1 MSPELA
7 DDYGV
12 PENVGVPDNI
22 ARVEATLLAEGGP
35 FEVVDVEVDGITIR
49 SFKNRIRT
57 LRDLLTKS
65 ADFGDNTYM
74 LATDGVDERT
84 ISYAEHARLVASV
97 AQAMRDRF
105 DVQPGDRVAILG
117 ANCPE
122 WVISFWA
129 AISLGAVAVGLNG
142 WSTGPEIRYFLG
154 DCEPKVLVADR
165 KRIERLEGVDA
176 GVPVVV
182 MEDDFAELEA
192 YAPDAAFADV
202 QVAEDDPAI
211 ILYTSGTTGRP
222 KGAINTHRNVAS
234 YLMLNFFN
242 GAKGAMLAPPR
253 EPDDPPPWPPCQL
266 VSSPLFHVSGL
277 HSAAVMM
284 LATGLKSVWL
294 TGRFDPAVAMRIIE
308 RERCTGWSFTETV
321 LHRMVN
327 HPDVGTF
334 DLSSIKT
341 VGGGGSPV
349 APSLIERTRRV
360 FPNASHSVG
369 IGYGQTECA
378 ALATLNNGQELIDFP
393 MSVGRPLPTVELEIR
408 DPQGVALPAGAE
420 GEVCVRGPMVMPG
433 YWRRPEATAETITTE
448 RWLRTGD
455 IGRMEGGRLYL
466 SSRKRDLI
474 FRGGENVYPVEIEK
488 RIEDHPD
495 VEECAVI
502 GVDHPELGQTV
513 KAVLVPRPGRTI
525 DIESVRAWC
534 AAELAY
540 YKVPEHWEVRS
551 GTLPRNA
558 AGKIMKDVLRDA
570 RTDTGFVEE

>member
-1 MSPELA
+1 MPSV
-7 DDYGV
+7 DV
-12 PENVGVPDNI
+12 PEEI
-22 ARVEATLLAEGGP
+22 ARIEASLLAEGAP
-35 FEVVDVEVDGITIR
+35 FELVDVEVDGVTIR
-49 SFKNRIRT
+49 SFKNRIHT
-57 LRDLLTKS
+57 LRDLLLKS
-65 ADFGDNTYM
+65 VDFGDNTYM
-74 LATDGVDERT
+74 LATDGVDERRLG
-84 ISYAEHARLVASV
+84 YAEHARLVASV
-97 AQAMRDRF
+97 ATALRDRF
-105 DVQPGDRVAILG
+105 DVEPGDRIAILG

-142 WSTGPEIRYFLG
+142 WSTASEIRYFLD

-165 KRIERLEGVDA
+165 KRMERLAGDDL

-192 YAPDAAFADV
+192 FAPDARFADAPFADV
-202 QVAEDDPAI
+202 QVDEDDPAI

-234 YLMLNFFN
+234 YLMLNFYN
-242 GAKGAMLAPPR
+242 GAKAAMLAPPPG
-253 EPDDPPPWPPCQL
+253 PDDPPPLPPCQL

-284 LATGLKSVWL
+284 LAVGLKSVWL
-294 TGRFDPAVAMRIIE
+294 MGRFDPAVAMQVIE

-327 HPDVGTF
+327 HPDTAKY

-360 FPNASHSVG
+360 FPNARESVG

-393 MSVGRPLPTVELEIR
+393 MSVGRPLPTVEVEIR
-408 DPQGVALPAGAE
+408 DPLGVAVPEGVE
-420 GEVCVRGPMVMPG
+420 GEVCIRGPMVMPG
-433 YWRRPEATAETITTE
+433 YWRRPEATAETIAPG

-455 IGRMEGGRLYL
+455 IGRMQGGRLYL

-513 KAVLVPRPGRTI
+513 KAVLVPRPGHTI
-525 DIESVRAWC
+525 DVESVRAWC
-534 AAELAY
+534 AVELAY
-540 YKVPEHWEVRS
+540 YKVPEQWDVRS
-551 GTLPRNA
+551 DSLPRNA
-558 AGKIMKDVLRDA
+558 AGKILKDVLRDA
-570 RTDTGFVEE
+570 RADTGFVEE

>member
-1 MSPELA
+1 MPSV
-7 DDYGV
+7 DV
-12 PENVGVPDNI
+12 PEES
-22 ARVEATLLAEGGP
+22 ARIEASLLAEGGP
-35 FEVVDVEVDGITIR
+35 FELVDVEVDGVTIR

-57 LRDLLTKS
+57 LRDLLLKS
-65 ADFGDNTYM
+65 VEFGDNTYM
-74 LATDGVDERT
+74 LATDGVDERRL
-84 ISYAEHARLVASV
+84 SYAEHARLVASV
-97 AQAMRDRF
+97 ATALRDRF

-142 WSTGPEIRYFLG
+142 WSTASEIRYFLD

-165 KRIERLEGVDA
+165 KRMERLAGDEL

-182 MEDDFAELEA
+182 MEDGFAELEA
-192 YAPDAAFADV
+192 YAPDARFADAPFADV
-202 QVAEDDPAI
+202 HVDEDDPAI

-234 YLMLNFFN
+234 YLMLNFYS
-242 GAKGAMLAPPR
+242 GAKAAMLAPPPG
-253 EPDDPPPWPPCQL
+253 PDDPPPLPPCQL

-284 LATGLKSVWL
+284 LAVGLKSVWL
-294 TGRFDPAVAMRIIE
+294 MGRFDPAVAMQVIE

-327 HPDVGTF
+327 HPDTAKY

-349 APSLIERTRRV
+349 AASLIERTRRV
-360 FPNASHSVG
+360 FPNARESVG

-408 DPQGVALPAGAE
+408 DPLGVAVPEGVE
-420 GEVCVRGPMVMPG
+420 GEVCIRGPMVMPG
-433 YWRRPEATAETITTE
+433 YWRRPEATAETIAPG

-455 IGRMEGGRLYL
+455 IGRMQGGRLYL

-513 KAVLVPRPGRTI
+513 KAVLVPRPGHTV
-525 DIESVRAWC
+525 DVESVRAWC

-551 GTLPRNA
+551 DSLPRNA
-558 AGKIMKDVLRDA
+558 AGKIVKDVLRDA
-570 RTDTGFVEE
+570 RADTGFVEE

>member
-1 MSPELA
+1 MSHERA
-7 DDYGV
+7 DDNGV
-12 PENVGVPDNI
+12 PENV
-22 ARVEATLLAEGGP
+22 ARVEATLLAEGGA
-35 FEVVDVEVDGITIR
+35 FEVVDVDVDGVTIR

-74 LATDGVDERT
+74 LATDGTNERR

-97 AQAMRDRF
+97 ASAMRDRF
-105 DVQPGDRVAILG
+105 EVQPGDRVAILG

-122 WVISFWA
+122 WVIAFWA
-129 AISLGAVAVGLNG
+129 AISLGAIAVGLNG

-165 KRIERLEGVDA
+165 KRVERLEGDDP
-176 GVPVVV
+176 GVPIVV

-192 YAPDAAFADV
+192 YAPEAAFADV
-202 QVAEDDPAI
+202 EVAEDDPAI

-234 YLMLNFFN
+234 YLMLNFFS
-242 GAKGAMLAPPR
+242 GAKSAMLAPRPGAN
-253 EPDDPPPWPPCQL
+253 DPPSWPPCQL

-294 TGRFDPAVAMRIIE
+294 VGRFDPAVAMQVIE

-327 HPDVGTF
+327 HPDVGKF

-408 DPQGVALPAGAE
+408 DPQGIALPEGVE

-433 YWRRPEATAETITTE
+433 YWRRPEETAETIVAG

-513 KAVLVPRPGRTI
+513 KAVLVARPGHTV

>member
-1 MSPELA
+1 MVEA
-7 DDYGV
+7 VGV
-12 PENVGVPDNI
+12 PEEL
-22 ARVEATLLAEGGP
+22 ARVEATLLAAGGP
-35 FEVVDVEVDGITIR
+35 FEVVDVEVEGATIR
-49 SFKNRIRT
+49 SFKNRITT
-57 LRDLLTKS
+57 LRDLLLKS
-65 ADFGDNTYM
+65 ADFGDSTYM
-74 LATDGVDERT
+74 IATDGVNERVLT
-84 ISYAEHARLVASV
+84 YAQHARLAASV
-97 AQAMRDRF
+97 AAALRERY
-105 DVQPGDRVAILG
+105 DVRPGDRVAILG

-122 WVISFWA
+122 WVIAFWA

-142 WSTGPEIRYFLG
+142 WSTGPEIRYFVD

-165 KRIERLEGVDA
+165 KRVERLEGADP

-182 MEDDFAELEA
+182 IEDDFAALEA
-192 YAPDAAFADV
+192 FAPDAPFAEV
-202 QVAEDDPAI
+202 HVGEDDPAL

-242 GAKGAMLAPPR
+242 GAKAAMLAPAPR
-253 EPDDPPPWPPCQL
+253 PDDPPSLPPCQL

-277 HSAAVMM
+277 HSAAIMM
-284 LATGLKSVWL
+284 LAAGLKSVWL
-294 TGRFDPAVAMRIIE
+294 MGRFDPALAMRMIE
-308 RERCTGWSFTETV
+308 REHCTGWSFTETV

-327 HPDVGTF
+327 HPDVGKY

-349 APSLIERTRRV
+349 SPALLERTREI
-360 FPNASHSVG
+360 FPNASHSLG

-378 ALATLNNGQELIDFP
+378 ALATINNGQELIDFP
-393 MSVGRPLPTVELEIR
+393 LSVGRPLPTVELEIR
-408 DPQGVALPAGAE
+408 GPDGCAVAEGEE

-433 YWRRPEATAETITTE
+433 YWRRPEATAETITAD

-488 RIEDHPD
+488 HIENHPD

-502 GVDHPELGQTV
+502 GVDHPELGQAV
-513 KAVLVPRPGRTI
+513 KAVIVARPGHTV
-525 DIESVRAWC
+525 DVDALRAWC
-534 AAELAY
+534 AAELSY
-540 YKVPEHWEVRS
+540 YKVPEHWEVRE
-551 GTLPRNA
+551 GALPRNA
-558 AGKIMKDVLRDA
+558 AGKIFKDLLRDSGA
-570 RTDTGFVEE
+570 DTGFIEE

>member
-1 MSPELA
+1 MVAELPDSTQLP
-7 DDYGV
+7 DD
-12 PENVGVPDNI
+12 I
-22 ARVEATLLAEGGP
+22 ARVEETLLTAGGP
-35 FEVVDVEVDGITIR
+35 FEIVDVEVGGVTIK

-57 LRDLLTKS
+57 LRDLLVKS
-65 ADFGDNTYM
+65 VDFGDNTYM
-74 LATDGVDERT
+74 LATDGVHERRL
-84 ISYAEHARLVASV
+84 SFAEHARIVASV
-97 AQAMRDRF
+97 AAALRDRY

-117 ANCPE
+117 ANSPE
-122 WVISFWA
+122 WVIGFWA
-129 AISLGAVAVGLNG
+129 AISLGAIAVGLNG
-142 WSTGPEIRYFLG
+142 WSTGPEISYFVD
-154 DCEPKVLVADR
+154 DCDPKVLIADR
-165 KRIERLEGVDA
+165 KRVERIEGDP
-176 GVPVVV
+176 GVPLIV
-182 MEDDFAELEA
+182 MEDDFAELEG
-192 YAPDAAFADV
+192 YAPDAGFDDLEV
-202 QVAEDDPAI
+202 DEDDPTI

-234 YLMLNFFN
+234 YLMLNFYN
-242 GAKGAMLAPPR
+242 GAKAMMLAPP
-253 EPDDPPPWPPCQL
+253 PAPADPPPLPTCQL

-277 HSAAVMM
+277 HSAAIMM

-294 TGRFDPAVAMRIIE
+294 MGRFEPAIAMRVIE
-308 RERCTGWSFTETV
+308 RERCTGWSFTETL

-327 HPDVGTF
+327 YPDADKF

-349 APSLIERTRRV
+349 APSLIERTRQI
-360 FPNASHSVG
+360 FPNARHSVG

-378 ALATLNNGQELIDFP
+378 ALATLNNGQELIDYP

-408 DPQGVALPAGAE
+408 DPFGVALAEGEE

-433 YWRRPEATAETITTE
+433 YWRRPEATAETITPD

-455 IGRMEGGRLYL
+455 IGHMQGGRLYL

-488 RIEDHPD
+488 CIEDHPD

-502 GVDHPELGQTV
+502 GVDDPELGQRV
-513 KAVLVPRPGRTI
+513 KAVIVSRLGHEI
-525 DIESVRAWC
+525 DVEAVRAWC
-534 AAELAY
+534 ASQLAY
-540 YKVPEHWEVRS
+540 YKVPEQWEVRT

-570 RTDTGFVEE
+570 KADTGFVEE

>member
-1 MSPELA
+1 VPSV
-7 DDYGV
+7 DV
-12 PENVGVPDNI
+12 PEEI
-22 ARVEATLLAEGGP
+22 ARVEALLLAEGAP
-35 FEVVDVEVDGITIR
+35 FELVDVEVDGVTIR

-57 LRDLLTKS
+57 LRHLLLKS
-65 ADFGDNTYM
+65 VDFGDNTYM
-74 LATDGVDERT
+74 LATDGVDERRLG
-84 ISYAEHARLVASV
+84 YAEHARLVASV
-97 AQAMRDRF
+97 ATALRDRF
-105 DVQPGDRVAILG
+105 DVQPGDRIAILG

-142 WSTGPEIRYFLG
+142 WSTASEIRYFLD

-165 KRIERLEGVDA
+165 KRMERLAGDDL

-192 YAPDAAFADV
+192 FAPDARFADAPFADV
-202 QVAEDDPAI
+202 RVDEDDPAI

-234 YLMLNFFN
+234 YLMLNFYN
-242 GAKGAMLAPPR
+242 GAKAAMLAPPPG
-253 EPDDPPPWPPCQL
+253 PDDPPPLPPCQL

-284 LATGLKSVWL
+284 LAVGLKSVWL
-294 TGRFDPAVAMRIIE
+294 MGRFDPAVAMQVIE

-327 HPDVGTF
+327 HPDTAKY

-360 FPNASHSVG
+360 FPNARESVG

-408 DPQGVALPAGAE
+408 DPLGVALPEGVE
-420 GEVCVRGPMVMPG
+420 GEVCIRGPMVMPG
-433 YWRRPEATAETITTE
+433 YWRRPEATAETIAPG
-448 RWLRTGD
+448 RWLRAGD
-455 IGRMEGGRLYL
+455 IGRMQGGRLYL

-513 KAVLVPRPGRTI
+513 KAVLVPRPGHTI
-525 DIESVRAWC
+525 DVESVRAWC
-534 AAELAY
+534 AVELAY
-540 YKVPEHWEVRS
+540 YKVPEQWDVRS
-551 GTLPRNA
+551 DSLPRNA
-558 AGKIMKDVLRDA
+558 AGKIVKDVLRDA
-570 RTDTGFVEE
+570 RADTGFVEE

>member
-1 MSPELA
+1 VTTVR
-7 DDYGV
+7 V
-12 PENVGVPDNI
+12 PEEL
-22 ARVEATLLAEGGP
+22 ARVEATLLAPGGA
-35 FEVVDVEVDGITIR
+35 FEIVDVEVGGVTIR

-57 LRDLLTKS
+57 LRDLLLKS
-65 ADFGDNTYM
+65 VDFGDNTYM
-74 LATDGVDERT
+74 LATDGVHERRL
-84 ISYAEHARLVASV
+84 SYAEHARLVASV
-97 AQAMRDRF
+97 ATALRDRF
-105 DVQPGDRVAILG
+105 GVQPGDRVAILG

-129 AISLGAVAVGLNG
+129 AISLGAIAVGLNG
-142 WSTGPEIRYFLG
+142 WSTGPEIRYFLD

-165 KRIERLEGVDA
+165 KRIERLDGNA
-176 GVPVVV
+176 GVPVVS

-192 YAPDAAFADV
+192 YAPDARFADAPFDTV
-202 QVAEDDPAI
+202 RVEEDDPAI

-222 KGAINTHRNVAS
+222 KGAINTHRNMAS
-234 YLMLNFFN
+234 YLMLNFYN
-242 GAKGAMLAPPR
+242 GAKAAMLAPAPG
-253 EPDDPPPWPPCQL
+253 PDDPPPLPPCQL

-294 TGRFDPAVAMRIIE
+294 MGRFDPAVAMQVIE

-327 HPDVGTF
+327 HPDVDKF

-360 FPNASHSVG
+360 FPNARHSVG

-378 ALATLNNGQELIDFP
+378 ALATLNNGQELVDFP

-408 DPQGVALPAGAE
+408 DPHGVAVPEGVE

-433 YWRRPEATAETITTE
+433 YWRRPEATAETITPD

-488 RIEDHPD
+488 RIEDHRD

-513 KAVLVPRPGRTI
+513 KAVLVPRPGHTI
-525 DIESVRAWC
+525 DVEDVRAWC
-534 AAELAY
+534 AAELSY
-540 YKVPEHWEVRS
+540 YKVPEDWEVRS
-551 GTLPRNA
+551 GSLPRNA

-570 RTDTGFVEE
+570 RVDTGFVEE

>member
-1 MSPELA
+1 VTTV
-7 DDYGV
+7 GV
-12 PENVGVPDNI
+12 PEDL

-35 FEVVDVEVDGITIR
+35 FEMVDIDLGGVTIR

-57 LRDLLTKS
+57 LRDLLLKS
-65 ADFGDNTYM
+65 VDFGDNVYM
-74 LATDGVDERT
+74 LATDGTSERRIT
-84 ISYAEHARLVASV
+84 YAEHARLVASV
-97 AQAMRDRF
+97 ASAFRDRY
-105 DVQPGDRVAILG
+105 DVKPGDRVAILG
-117 ANCPE
+117 ANSPE

-129 AISLGAVAVGLNG
+129 AISLGAVAVGLNA
-142 WSTGPEIRYFLG
+142 WSTGPEIRYFLD
-154 DCEPKVLVADR
+154 DCEPNVVVVDR
-165 KRIERLEGVDA
+165 KRRERIEGDP

-182 MEDDFAELEA
+182 IEDDFTALEA
-192 YAPDAAFADV
+192 YAPDATFADLEV
-202 QVAEDDPAI
+202 DEDDPAI

-234 YLMLNFFN
+234 YLMLNFYG
-242 GAKGAMLAPPR
+242 GAKAAMLAPPPA
-253 EPDDPPPWPPCQL
+253 PDDPPPLPPCQL

-284 LATGLKSVWL
+284 LAVGLKSVWL
-294 TGRFDPAVAMRIIE
+294 MGRFDPAVAMQVIE
-308 RERCTGWSFTETV
+308 REQCTGWSFTETV

-327 HPDVGTF
+327 HPDVGKY

-408 DPQGVALPAGAE
+408 DPFGVALPEGEE
-420 GEVCVRGPMVMPG
+420 GEVCLRGPMVMPG
-433 YWRRPEATAETITTE
+433 YWRRPEATADTITAD

-513 KAVLVPRPGRTI
+513 KAVIVARRGHTI

-534 AAELAY
+534 AAELSY
-540 YKVPEHWEVRS
+540 YKVPEDWEVREGS
-551 GTLPRNA
+551 LPRNA
-558 AGKIMKDVLRDA
+558 AGKILKDVLRDSGA
-570 RTDTGFVEE
+570 DTGFVEE

>member
-1 MSPELA
+1 VPSV
-7 DDYGV
+7 DV
-12 PENVGVPDNI
+12 PEEV
-22 ARVEATLLAEGGP
+22 ARVEASLLAEGAP
-35 FEVVDVEVDGITIR
+35 FEIVDVEVDGVTIR
-49 SFKNRIRT
+49 SFKNRIHT
-57 LRDLLTKS
+57 LRDLLLKS
-65 ADFGDNTYM
+65 VDFGDNTYM
-74 LATDGVDERT
+74 LATDGVHERRL
-84 ISYAEHARLVASV
+84 SYAEHARLVAAV
-97 AQAMRDRF
+97 ATALRDRF

-142 WSTGPEIRYFLG
+142 WSTGAEIRYFLD

-165 KRIERLEGVDA
+165 KRMERLAGDDL

-192 YAPDAAFADV
+192 YAPQAQFADAPFADV
-202 QVAEDDPAI
+202 KVDEDDPAI

-234 YLMLNFFN
+234 YLMLNFYS
-242 GAKGAMLAPPR
+242 GAKAAMLAPPPG
-253 EPDDPPPWPPCQL
+253 PDDPPPLPTCQL

-284 LATGLKSVWL
+284 LAVGLKSVWL
-294 TGRFDPAVAMRIIE
+294 MGRFDPEVAMQVIE

-327 HPDVGTF
+327 HPDTAKY
-334 DLSSIKT
+334 DLSSIKV

-360 FPNASHSVG
+360 FPNARASVG

-408 DPQGVALPAGAE
+408 DPLGVAVPEGVE
-420 GEVCVRGPMVMPG
+420 GEVCIRGPMVMPG
-433 YWRRPEATAETITTE
+433 YWRRPEATAETIAPG

-455 IGRMEGGRLYL
+455 IGRMQGGRLYL

-502 GVDHPELGQTV
+502 GVDHAELGQTV
-513 KAVLVPRPGRTI
+513 KAVLVPRPGHTI

-534 AAELAY
+534 AAELSY

-551 GTLPRNA
+551 DSLPRNA
-558 AGKIMKDVLRDA
+558 AGKILKDVLRDA
-570 RTDTGFVEE
+570 GADTGFVEEY

>member
-1 MSPELA
+1 VAARRAE
-7 DDYGV
+7 DR
-12 PENVGVPDNI
+12 GVPDQI
-22 ARVEATLLAEGGP
+22 ASVEATLLAEGGA
-35 FEVVDVEVDGITIR
+35 FEIVDVEVEGVTIR

-57 LRDLLTKS
+57 LRDLLVKS
-65 ADFGDNTYM
+65 PDFGDNTYM
-74 LATDGVDERT
+74 LATDGVTERRLT
-84 ISYAEHARLVASV
+84 FAEHARLVASV
-97 AQAMRDRF
+97 AAAFRDRY

-117 ANCPE
+117 ANSPE

-142 WSTGPEIRYFLG
+142 WSTGAEIRYFID

-165 KRIERLEGVDA
+165 KRVERIEDDP

-182 MEDDFAELEA
+182 MEDAFAELEQ
-192 YAPDAAFADV
+192 YAPEAGFADLDV
-202 QVAEDDPAI
+202 DEDDPAI

-234 YLMLNFFN
+234 FLMINFYN
-242 GAKGAMLAPPR
+242 GAKALMLARPPA
-253 EPDDPPPWPPCQL
+253 PDDPPPLPTCQL

-308 RERCTGWSFTETV
+308 REQCTGWSFTETL

-327 HPDVGTF
+327 FPDADKY

-341 VGGGGSPV
+341 IGGGGSPV
-349 APSLIERTRRV
+349 SASLIERTRQI
-360 FPNASHSVG
+360 FPNARHNVG
-369 IGYGQTECA
+369 VGYGQTECA

-393 MSVGRPLPTVELEIR
+393 LSVGRPLPTVELEIR
-408 DPQGVALPAGAE
+408 DPLGNALPAGEE

-433 YWRRPEATAETITTE
+433 YWRRPEETAATITPD

-455 IGRMEGGRLYL
+455 IGRLDDGRLYL

-488 RIEDHPD
+488 IIEDHPD

-513 KAVLVPRPGRTI
+513 KAVVVPRLGHTI
-525 DIESVRAWC
+525 DVEAVRAYC
-534 AAELAY
+534 VSQLAY
-540 YKVPEHWEVRS
+540 YKVPEHWEVREGS
-551 GTLPRNA
+551 LPRNA
-558 AGKIMKDVLRDA
+558 AGKILKDVLRDA
-570 RTDTGFVEE
+570 NADSGFVEE

>member
-1 MSPELA
+1 
-7 DDYGV
+7 V
-12 PENVGVPDNI
+12 TTVGIPQEV
-22 ARVEATLLAEGGP
+22 ARVEATLLAEGAP
-35 FEVVDVEVDGITIR
+35 FELVDVEVDGVMIR

-57 LRDLLTKS
+57 LRDLLVKS
-65 ADFGDNTYM
+65 VDFGDNTYM
-74 LATDGVDERT
+74 LATDGVDERRL
-84 ISYAEHARLVASV
+84 SYAEHARLVASV
-97 AQAMRDRF
+97 ATALHDRF
-105 DVQPGDRVAILG
+105 DVRPGDRVAILG
-117 ANCPE
+117 ANRPE

-142 WSTGPEIRYFLG
+142 WSTGSEIRYFLG

-165 KRIERLEGVDA
+165 KRMERLTGDDL

-192 YAPDAAFADV
+192 YAPTARFAAPPFAGV
-202 QVAEDDPAI
+202 EVEEDDPAL

-234 YLMLNFFN
+234 YLMLNFYS
-242 GAKGAMLAPPR
+242 GAKAAMLAPPPR
-253 EPDDPPPWPPCQL
+253 PGDPPPRPHCQL

-294 TGRFDPAVAMRIIE
+294 MGRFDPAVAMQVIE

-327 HPDVGTF
+327 HPDVGKY
-334 DLSSIKT
+334 DLSSITT

-360 FPNASHSVG
+360 FPNARHSVG

-408 DPQGVALPAGAE
+408 DPLGAAVPEGIE

-433 YWRRPEATAETITTE
+433 YWRRAEATAETIAPG

-455 IGRMEGGRLYL
+455 IGRMQGGRLYL

-513 KAVLVPRPGRTI
+513 KAVLVPRPGHTV
-525 DIESVRAWC
+525 DVESVRRWC

-540 YKVPEHWEVRS
+540 YKVPEHWEVRNEP
-551 GTLPRNA
+551 LPRNA
-558 AGKIMKDVLRDA
+558 AGKILKDVLRDA
-570 RTDTGFVEE
+570 RADTGFVEE

>member
-1 MSPELA
+1 MADVPVTTEIPE
-7 DDYGV
+7 DV
-12 PENVGVPDNI
+12 
-22 ARVEATLLAEGGP
+22 ARVEATLLGEGGP
-35 FEVVDVEVDGITIR
+35 FEVVDIEVGGVTIQ

-57 LRDLLTKS
+57 LRDLLLKS
-65 ADFGDNTYM
+65 VDFGDNTYM
-74 LATDGVDERT
+74 LATDGTSERRL
-84 ISYAEHARLVASV
+84 SFAEHARAVASV
-97 AQAMRDRF
+97 AAAFKDRY

-117 ANCPE
+117 ANSPE

-129 AISLGAVAVGLNG
+129 AISLGAIAVGLNG
-142 WSTGPEIRYFLG
+142 WSTGPEIAYFVA

-165 KRIERLEGVDA
+165 KRFERVEGDL

-192 YAPDAAFADV
+192 YTPEAGFAEMDV
-202 QVAEDDPAI
+202 DEDDPAI

-234 YLMLNFFN
+234 YLMLNFYN
-242 GAKGAMLAPPR
+242 GAKAMMLAPP
-253 EPDDPPPWPPCQL
+253 PGADDPPPLPTCQL

-294 TGRFDPAVAMRIIE
+294 MGRFDPAVAIRVIE
-308 RERCTGWSFTETV
+308 EERCTGWSFTETL

-327 HPDVGTF
+327 FPDADKY

-349 APSLIERTRRV
+349 APSLIERTRQI
-360 FPNASHSVG
+360 FPNARHSVG

-393 MSVGRPLPTVELEIR
+393 LSVGRPLPTVELEIR
-408 DPQGVALPAGAE
+408 DPMGAAVAEGAE

-433 YWRRPEATAETITTE
+433 YWRRPEATAETITAD

-488 RIEDHPD
+488 VIEDHPD
-495 VEECAVI
+495 VEECGVI
-502 GVDHPELGQTV
+502 GVDDPELGQRV
-513 KAVLVPRPGRTI
+513 KAVIVPRPGHAI
-525 DIESVRAWC
+525 DVEAVRSWC
-534 AAELAY
+534 ASQLAY
-540 YKVPEHWEVRS
+540 YKVPEQWEVRDGS
-551 GTLPRNA
+551 LPRNA
-558 AGKIMKDVLRDA
+558 AGKILKDVLRDA
-570 RTDTGFVEE
+570 KADTGFVEE

>member
-1 MSPELA
+1 VTTVR
-7 DDYGV
+7 V
-12 PENVGVPDNI
+12 PEEL
-22 ARVEATLLAEGGP
+22 ARVEATLLAPGGA
-35 FEVVDVEVDGITIR
+35 FEIVDVEVGGVTLR

-57 LRDLLTKS
+57 LRDLLLKS
-65 ADFGDNTYM
+65 VDFGDNTYM
-74 LATDGVDERT
+74 LATDGVHERRL
-84 ISYAEHARLVASV
+84 SYAEHARLVASV
-97 AQAMRDRF
+97 ATALRDRF
-105 DVQPGDRVAILG
+105 GVQPGDRVAILG

-129 AISLGAVAVGLNG
+129 AISLGAIAVGLNG
-142 WSTGPEIRYFLG
+142 WSTGPEIRYFLD

-165 KRIERLEGVDA
+165 KRIERLDGNA
-176 GVPVVV
+176 GVPVVS

-192 YAPDAAFADV
+192 YAPDARFADAPFDTV
-202 QVAEDDPAI
+202 RVEEDDPAI

-222 KGAINTHRNVAS
+222 KGAINTHRNMAS
-234 YLMLNFFN
+234 YVMLNFYN
-242 GAKGAMLAPPR
+242 GAKAAMLAPAPG
-253 EPDDPPPWPPCQL
+253 PDDSPPLPPCQL

-294 TGRFDPAVAMRIIE
+294 MGRFDPAVAMQVIE

-327 HPDVGTF
+327 HPDVDKF

-360 FPNASHSVG
+360 FPNARHSVG

-378 ALATLNNGQELIDFP
+378 ALATLNNGQELVDFP

-408 DPQGVALPAGAE
+408 DPHGVTVPEGVE

-433 YWRRPEATAETITTE
+433 YWRRPEATAETITPD

-513 KAVLVPRPGRTI
+513 KAVLVPRPGHTI
-525 DIESVRAWC
+525 DVEDVRAWC
-534 AAELAY
+534 AAELSY
-540 YKVPEHWEVRS
+540 YKVPEDWEVRS
-551 GTLPRNA
+551 GSLPRNA

-570 RTDTGFVEE
+570 RVDTGFVEE

>member
-1 MSPELA
+1 MTTV
-7 DDYGV
+7 GV
-12 PENVGVPDNI
+12 PEDV
-22 ARVEATLLAEGGP
+22 ARVEATLLADGGP
-35 FEVVDVEVDGITIR
+35 FELVDVDVEGVTIR
-49 SFKNRIRT
+49 CFKNRIRT
-57 LRDLLTKS
+57 LRDLLLKS
-65 ADFGDNTYM
+65 VGFGDAVYM
-74 LATDGVDERT
+74 LATDGTTERRL
-84 ISYAEHARLVASV
+84 SYAEHARSVASV
-97 AQAMRDRF
+97 AAAFRDRY

-122 WVISFWA
+122 WVIAFWA

-142 WSTGPEIRYFLG
+142 WSTGPEIKYFLD

-165 KRIERLEGVDA
+165 RRVERLAGDDPGVA
-176 GVPVVV
+176 LVV
-182 MEDDFAELEA
+182 MEDDFSHLEA
-192 YAPDAAFADV
+192 YAPDAPFADV
-202 QVAEDDPAI
+202 EVGEDDAAI

-222 KGAINTHRNVAS
+222 KGAINTHRNLAS
-234 YLMLNFFN
+234 YLMLNFYN
-242 GAKGAMLAPPR
+242 GAKAMMLAPPPG
-253 EPDDPPPWPPCQL
+253 PDDPPVLPTCQL

-284 LATGLKSVWL
+284 LATGTKSVWL
-294 TGRFDPAVAMRIIE
+294 MGRFDPAVAMRIIE

-327 HPDVGTF
+327 HPDVGRY
-334 DLSSIKT
+334 DLSSIRT

-408 DPQGVALPAGAE
+408 DPGGEALPEGEE

-433 YWRRPEATAETITTE
+433 YWRRPDATAETITAD
-448 RWLRTGD
+448 RWLHTGD

-513 KAVLVPRPGRTI
+513 KAVLVARPGHTI
-525 DIESVRAWC
+525 DLESVRAWC
-534 AAELAY
+534 AAELSY
-540 YKVPEHWEVRS
+540 YKVPEHWELREGS
-551 GTLPRNA
+551 LPRNA
-558 AGKIMKDVLRDA
+558 AGKILKDALRDTRA
-570 RTDTGFVEE
+570 DTGFVEE

>member
-1 MSPELA
+1 VTTVR
-7 DDYGV
+7 V
-12 PENVGVPDNI
+12 PEEL
-22 ARVEATLLAEGGP
+22 ARVEATLLAPGGP
-35 FEVVDVEVDGITIR
+35 FEIVDVEVGGVTIR

-57 LRDLLTKS
+57 LRDLLFKS
-65 ADFGDNTYM
+65 VDFGDNTYM
-74 LATDGVDERT
+74 LATDGVQERRLG
-84 ISYAEHARLVASV
+84 YAEHARLVASV
-97 AQAMRDRF
+97 ATALRDRF

-142 WSTGPEIRYFLG
+142 WSTGPEIRYFLD

-165 KRIERLEGVDA
+165 KRIERLGGDA
-176 GVPVVV
+176 GVPVVS

-192 YAPDAAFADV
+192 YAPGARFADAPFAGV
-202 QVAEDDPAI
+202 RVEEDDPAI

-234 YLMLNFFN
+234 YLMLNFYN
-242 GAKGAMLAPPR
+242 GAKAAMLAPAPG
-253 EPDDPPPWPPCQL
+253 PDDPPPLPPCQL

-294 TGRFDPAVAMRIIE
+294 MGRFDPAIAMQVIE

-327 HPDVGTF
+327 HPDVAKF

-360 FPNASHSVG
+360 FPNARHSVG

-378 ALATLNNGQELIDFP
+378 ALATLNNGQELVDFP

-408 DPQGVALPAGAE
+408 DPHGVAVPEGVE

-433 YWRRPEATAETITTE
+433 YWRRPEATAETITPD

-513 KAVLVPRPGRTI
+513 KAVLVPRPGHTI
-525 DIESVRAWC
+525 DVEAVRSWC
-534 AAELAY
+534 AAELSY
-540 YKVPEHWEVRS
+540 YKVPEDWEVRS
-551 GTLPRNA
+551 GSLPRNA
-558 AGKIMKDVLRDA
+558 AGKLMKDVLRDA
-570 RTDTGFVEE
+570 RADTGFVEE

>member
-1 MSPELA
+1 MSRDGLPE
-7 DDYGV
+7 
-12 PENVGVPDNI
+12 EI
-22 ARVEATLLAEGGP
+22 ARVEATLLGEGGP
-35 FEVVDVEVDGITIR
+35 FEMVDVEVDGVTVR
-49 SFKNRIRT
+49 AFKNRIRT
-57 LRDLLTKS
+57 LRDLLVKS
-65 ADFGDNTYM
+65 VDFGDNTYM
-74 LATDGVDERT
+74 LATDGVNERR
-84 ISYAEHARLVASV
+84 ISFAEHAKLVASV
-97 AQAMRDRF
+97 AAAFRDRF

-122 WVISFWA
+122 WVIAFWA
-129 AISLGAVAVGLNG
+129 AISLGAIAVGLNG
-142 WSTGPEIRYFLG
+142 WSTGPEIRYFVD
-154 DCEPKVLVADR
+154 DCEPKVLIADR
-165 KRIERLEGVDA
+165 KRVERIAGADL
-176 GVPVVV
+176 GVPIVV
-182 MEDDFAELEA
+182 MEDDFEPLER
-192 YAPDAAFADV
+192 YAPDAGFADV
-202 QVAEDDPAI
+202 DVKEDDPAI

-234 YLMLNFFN
+234 FLMINFYN
-242 GAKGAMLAPPR
+242 GAKAAMLTGAPG
-253 EPDDPPPWPPCQL
+253 PDDPPALPTCQL

-284 LATGLKSVWL
+284 MATGLKSVWL
-294 TGRFDPAVAMRIIE
+294 MGRFDPAVAMRIIE
-308 RERCTGWSFTETV
+308 REQCTGWSFTETL

-327 HPDVGTF
+327 FPDAGKY

-341 VGGGGSPV
+341 IGGGGSPV
-349 APSLIERTRRV
+349 APSLIERTRQV
-360 FPNASHSVG
+360 FPNARHNVG
-369 IGYGQTECA
+369 VGYGQTECA

-408 DPQGVALPAGAE
+408 DPFGVALPEGEE

-433 YWRRPEATAETITTE
+433 YWRRPEATADTITPD

-513 KAVLVPRPGRTI
+513 KAVVVPRPGHTI
-525 DIESVRAWC
+525 DVDAVKAWC

-540 YKVPEHWEVRS
+540 YKVPEHWEIRS
-551 GTLPRNA
+551 GSLPRNA

-570 RTDTGFVEE
+570 RADTGFVEE